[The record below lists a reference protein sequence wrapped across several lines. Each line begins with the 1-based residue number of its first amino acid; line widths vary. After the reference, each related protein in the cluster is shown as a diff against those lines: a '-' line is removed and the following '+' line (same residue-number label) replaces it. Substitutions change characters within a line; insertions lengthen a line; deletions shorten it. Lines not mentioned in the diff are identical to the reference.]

1 MKLSKEYAQC
11 NSKLAFNWFYK
22 EGGEAANKSYTRKD
36 EYKNGRRYKLIAFY
50 SERKI
55 EINKNTFRFLL
66 MAYASETIE

>member
-1 MKLSKEYAQC
+1 MLNAI
-11 NSKLAFNWFYK
+11 ANWLLIDSTSR
-22 EGGEAANKSYTRKD
+22 GGEAANKSYTRKD
-36 EYKNGRRYKLIAFY
+36 EYKNGRRHKLIAFY